1 MSRLEKRNAKNVIK
15 KLKFCANRT
24 RLQSLLGSGQL
35 PEVEVFEVGED
46 RLGETVS
53 DRPDLERYRRRL
65 LNVLGQPEL
74 VQHPRTIVL

>member
-24 RLQSLLGSGQL
+24 RLRSLLGSGQL

-46 RLGETVS
+46 GLGEAVP
-53 DRPDLERYRRRL
+53 DRSDLERYRRRL